1 MEIKVRFIT
10 QSNIKKIMGL
20 LYYAKGIS
28 FQCDKITETIN
39 DNNGVNQWTFHVK
52 CQTDSFI
59 IILNKTEWI

>member
-1 MEIKVRFIT
+1 ME
-10 QSNIKKIMGL
+10 L
-20 LYYAKGIS
+20 LYFAKGIS

-59 IILNKTEWI
+59 IILNKTKWI